1 MPFVGR
7 FRGTIVFPGWVSDG
21 TTVICPKCEEEMF
34 VRGGPQT
41 DRLRH
46 FVHYPDSRKCSGESE
61 EHRRWKHL
69 VFRALHDLHLPNQES
84 LFFCMEGKLDVS
96 HTPTDPTTRHA
107 DVLLRFGAQHDQ
119 FGDGIA
125 FEIQHRNEEKDLH
138 AATYDYLVNGYSVL
152 WVTRNTFT
160 NALFDAAK
168 AIAESDA
175 DRMFFR
181 ERSVSL
187 PEFDE
192 FRQWDFEQLAGLLDG
207 TQSRLP
213 LYAE

>member
-1 MPFVGR
+1 M
-7 FRGTIVFPGWVSDG
+7 
-21 TTVICPKCEEEMF
+21 
-34 VRGGPQT
+34 
-41 DRLRH
+41 
-46 FVHYPDSRKCSGESE
+46 
-61 EHRRWKHL
+61 
-69 VFRALHDLHLPNQES
+69 
-84 LFFCMEGKLDVS
+84 
-96 HTPTDPTTRHA
+96 
-107 DVLLRFGAQHDQ
+107 LLRFGAQHDQ